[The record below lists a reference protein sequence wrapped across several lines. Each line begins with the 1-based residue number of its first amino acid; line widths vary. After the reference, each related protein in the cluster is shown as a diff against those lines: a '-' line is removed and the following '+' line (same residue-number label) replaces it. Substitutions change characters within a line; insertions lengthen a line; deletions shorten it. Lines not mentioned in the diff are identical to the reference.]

1 MSRNQETGT
10 GPDCGPWA
18 KPGKTSSE
26 EGVYEL
32 FLTGEVVGSQKG
44 EVREELPSR
53 ECRELCR
60 TISKTSGHSIGLEGD
75 VCGVSR

>member
-1 MSRNQETGT
+1 MS
-10 GPDCGPWA
+10 WA
-18 KPGKTSSE
+18 KPGKTLPE

-32 FLTGEVVGSQKG
+32 FLTVSQKG

-60 TISKTSGHSIGLEGD
+60 IIPKTSGHSIGLEGD
-75 VCGVSR
+75 VCGVSRQKVVPGSGSIALKGFHL